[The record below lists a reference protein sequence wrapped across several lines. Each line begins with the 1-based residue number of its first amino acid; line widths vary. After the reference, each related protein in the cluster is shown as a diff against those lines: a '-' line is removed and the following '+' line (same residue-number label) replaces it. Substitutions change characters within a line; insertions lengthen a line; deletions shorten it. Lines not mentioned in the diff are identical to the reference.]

1 MDLFLATRP
10 NEFVERLSFLFI
22 WAWEFSCELRVIYQP
37 RTAGSAR
44 SSTLFHFFP
53 HVLTKH
59 WYFSWEGKAGKGCW
73 GVQVGQRGFGGQIS
87 KDVSVF
93 RMTNT
98 LIDELSNLT

>member
-1 MDLFLATRP
+1 M
-10 NEFVERLSFLFI
+10 SFELFI
-22 WAWEFSCELRVIYQP
+22 S

-59 WYFSWEGKAGKGCW
+59 WYFSWEGKAGKGGW

-93 RMTNT
+93 RMTKT
-98 LIDELSNLT
+98 LIVKLSKLT